1 MNVIQYI
8 ELINKPFSITSSQT
22 SDLNS
27 ILEEFPYFQ
36 SARALQLKG
45 LFNQES
51 YLYNNQ
57 LKITAAH
64 STDKSVLFDFI
75 TSNTFTSIQKGLYEK
90 KILEL
95 HNFDIIDLEVVLP
108 QMDFRNSLEDSI
120 LKSIENTS
128 EKIIVSSI
136 ENKLEIGK
144 PIEFSE
150 KEKHSFQEWLQLSRI
165 KPIERDERN
174 KFDSISEEIDLEKQ
188 KKNDLID
195 QFIEKNPKIPMLDKN
210 IIITSVSQQK
220 SDDNSYL
227 MTETLAKVY
236 LEQKKYD
243 RAIQAYEILILK
255 YPEKFS
261 FFASRISDIKII
273 QQNNN

>member
-8 ELINKPFSITSSQT
+8 DLLNKPFSINESQT
-22 SDLNS
+22 LNLS
-27 ILEEFPYFQ
+27 NVLEEFPYFQ

-57 LKITAAH
+57 LKVTATH
-64 STDKSVLFDFI
+64 TTDRSILFDFI
-75 TSNTFTSIQKGLYEK
+75 TSNKFTSIQKGLYDQ

-95 HNFDIIDLEVVLP
+95 HNYDIIDLEVVLP
-108 QMDFRNSLEDSI
+108 QIDFRDSVQESI
-120 LKSIENTS
+120 LKSIEIASDKKST
-128 EKIIVSSI
+128 ESI
-136 ENKLEIGK
+136 ETKLEIGK
-144 PIEFSE
+144 PIAFLEN
-150 KEKHSFQEWLQLSRI
+150 EKHSFQEWLQLSRI
-165 KPIERDERN
+165 NPIKRNDIDEN
-174 KFDSISEEIDLEKQ
+174 GLVFNEIDTEKQ

-195 QFIEKNPKIPMLDKN
+195 QFIENNPKIPMLDKN
-210 IIITSVSQQK
+210 STFSMVSERN
-220 SDDNSYL
+220 SDENSFL

-261 FFASRISDIKII
+261 FFASRISDIKTI

>member
-8 ELINKPFSITSSQT
+8 ELINKPFSINSSQT
-22 SDLNS
+22 TDLNT
-27 ILEEFPYFQ
+27 ILEQFPYFQ
-36 SARALQLKG
+36 SARALRLKG

-51 YLYNNQ
+51 YSYNNH

-64 STDKSVLFDFI
+64 STDRSVLFDFI

-120 LKSIENTS
+120 LKSIENAS
-128 EKIIVSSI
+128 EKTTFESV
-136 ENKLEIGK
+136 EKKLEIGK

-150 KEKHSFQEWLQLSRI
+150 NEKHSFQEWLQLSRI
-165 KPIERDERN
+165 KPIKRDDIDKN
-174 KFDSISEEIDLEKQ
+174 KPIFEEIDLEKQ
-188 KKNDLID
+188 KKINLID
-195 QFIEKNPKIPMLDKN
+195 QFIENNPKIPMLDKN
-210 IIITSVSQQK
+210 ITIPMVNEQK
-220 SDDNSYL
+220 SHDNSYL

>member
-1 MNVIQYI
+1 MNVNQYI
-8 ELINKPFSITSSQT
+8 EIINKPFSINSSQT
-22 SDLNS
+22 AELNT
-27 ILEEFPYFQ
+27 ILDEFPFFQ

-51 YLYNNQ
+51 YYYNNQ

-64 STDKSVLFDFI
+64 TTDRSVLFDFI

-95 HNFDIIDLEVVLP
+95 HNFDVIDLEVVLP
-108 QMDFRNSLEDSI
+108 QIDFRNSLEESI
-120 LKSIENTS
+120 LKSIENAS
-128 EKIIVSSI
+128 EKTVILPV
-136 ENKLEIGK
+136 EKKLEIGK
-144 PIEFSE
+144 PIEFS
-150 KEKHSFQEWLQLSRI
+150 KSEKHSFQEWLQISRI
-165 KPIERDERN
+165 KPINRDESD
-174 KFDSISEEIDLEKQ
+174 KFDSQIEEIDTEKQ

-195 QFIEKNPKIPMLDKN
+195 QFIENNPKIPMLNKN
-210 IIITSVSQQK
+210 IRISSTNEEK